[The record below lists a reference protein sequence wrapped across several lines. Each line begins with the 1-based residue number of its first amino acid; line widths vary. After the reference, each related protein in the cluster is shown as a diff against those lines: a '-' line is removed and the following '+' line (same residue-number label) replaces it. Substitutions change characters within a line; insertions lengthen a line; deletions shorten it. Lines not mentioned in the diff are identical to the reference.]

1 MRKRFCRESHYADGE
16 LVSEEKLCQFL
27 RERILDR
34 EIRPSRYTREQSQS
48 SDGSTARRTLGLAS
62 IDQYVNALVDLWR
75 FQKDVGANPYRSP
88 RGQMVSALLHD
99 RKREEIRRRRQL
111 NLNRSAGILLD
122 GNSTDKIADF
132 VRFCWAGWQ
141 RTESQN
147 RKPQAQESY
156 LRTAV
161 DFLLGHFM
169 LLRGET
175 RRNLE
180 LADMFAIELPDEGRT
195 RCWPMIVLSDNGKAT
210 QSDRIRYMGVM
221 RHKDPLLCTMG
232 QVGFY
237 LFYRWQILKE
247 PPPGFRNRQC
257 WYNCHLLKGREATR
271 PLTYETQ
278 LQWVNEVFD
287 SIGLESGNKTQLW
300 RGQRA
305 LQAEIEN
312 VPEAQVRRDGQWNQE
327 ELSERYRSH
336 LPRQFLRS
344 MAGFQP
350 GGLGSFYLERAEV
363 APPEPLTRAIWPWV
377 DDWLAW
383 FESEESALP
392 SLEPASEQEGAIDRR
407 DIAAQ
412 AFLRLLSQLRTVI
425 LQDSVVLREEFP
437 NHVMWSDPVFRR
449 PEYAAFA
456 AQVTQS
462 LPSRRSTPT
471 AATAPS
477 PMPQQLQ
484 IQETVILIR
493 EELEALRREIAR
505 LGQLLDAGRQERSNA
520 AREQLAALQR
530 HVATLQ
536 QLNDGVLGREP
547 SSSSSATALTT
558 IHQPD
563 RPSPSAARQPL
574 PPGSAPTAASPSFAA
589 GCLQP
594 LPTGTETQ
602 QPNGTTHSPGSV
614 LAPAPN
620 TGPRYTMSRSVQ
632 TVPDLWKEWTQGV
645 DGNPSIQ
652 ELESRHGASWRT
664 DQKEKMFYHRRRKIV
679 EEIERRH
686 IQEGISYDAAV
697 DQLEHLRTEKKLSLH
712 KLSEALRLGHL

>member
-1 MRKRFCRESHYADGE
+1 
-16 LVSEEKLCQFL
+16 
-27 RERILDR
+27 
-34 EIRPSRYTREQSQS
+34 
-48 SDGSTARRTLGLAS
+48 
-62 IDQYVNALVDLWR
+62 
-75 FQKDVGANPYRSP
+75 
-88 RGQMVSALLHD
+88 MVSALLHD

-156 LRTAV
+156 LRTTV

-195 RCWPMIVLSDNGKAT
+195 PCWPMIVLSDNGKAT

-232 QVGFY
+232 QVAFY

-247 PPPGFRNRQC
+247 PPPRFRNRQC

-312 VPEAQVRRDGQWNQE
+312 FPDAQVRRDGQWNQE
-327 ELSERYRSH
+327 QLSERYRSH

-350 GGLGSFYLERAEV
+350 GGLGSFFLERAEV
-363 APPEPLTRAIWPWV
+363 TPPESLTRAIWPWV

-383 FESEESALP
+383 FESEEPAPP
-392 SLEPASEQEGAIDRR
+392 SLDPAGENESPVDRR
-407 DIAAQ
+407 DVAAQ
-412 AFLRLLSQLRTVI
+412 AFLHLLDQLRTVI
-425 LQDSVVLREEFP
+425 LQDSVILRDEFP
-437 NHVMWSDPVFRR
+437 DHVMWSDPVFRQ

-456 AQVTQS
+456 AQIRQS
-462 LPSRRSTPT
+462 LPSHRSTPT
-471 AATAPS
+471 AATASS

-484 IQETVILIR
+484 FQETVMLIR
-493 EELEALRREIAR
+493 EELEGLRREIAR
-505 LGQLLDAGRQERSNA
+505 LGQLLDAERQERSNA
-520 AREQLAALQR
+520 AREQIAALQQ

-536 QLNDGVLGREP
+536 QLNDGVLAREP
-547 SSSSSATALTT
+547 SSSSSAAAHTT
-558 IHQPD
+558 IQQPN
-563 RPSPSAARQPL
+563 RPSPSAARPPPSVSAPL
-574 PPGSAPTAASPSFAA
+574 PASSSLAPGRPQPSPTVA
-589 GCLQP
+589 Q
-594 LPTGTETQ
+594 TQ
-602 QPNGTTHSPGSV
+602 QPNGANSHQPGAASV
-614 LAPAPN
+614 SGPAPS
-620 TGPRYTMSRSVQ
+620 PRYTMSRNVQ

-686 IQEGISYDAAV
+686 TQEGMSYEAAV
-697 DQLEHLRTEKKLSLH
+697 EELERVRTEKKLSLH
-712 KLSEALRLGHL
+712 KLSEALRLGQL